1 MKDGIY
7 EQLLNNELKSKLNE
21 SEFFYKTNTI
31 LKSPE
36 NAKKLITE
44 YLKEVTRKAMD
55 CIQENNIY
63 LCAMKK
69 EFGKWLMD
77 IAKYITTAVI
87 LTSIFGEIEQK
98 WIIYAGGI
106 VSISLTLGIGLWLV
120 RDNKEKGK

>member
-1 MKDGIY
+1 
-7 EQLLNNELKSKLNE
+7 
-21 SEFFYKTNTI
+21 
-31 LKSPE
+31 
-36 NAKKLITE
+36 
-44 YLKEVTRKAMD
+44 
-55 CIQENNIY
+55 
-63 LCAMKK
+63 MKK

-120 RDNKEKGK
+120 RDNKRKESKYGSTDYVRFCVAHRHRWRHIFLFRRKERSSYQIKDMKTVVRVIKDLTS